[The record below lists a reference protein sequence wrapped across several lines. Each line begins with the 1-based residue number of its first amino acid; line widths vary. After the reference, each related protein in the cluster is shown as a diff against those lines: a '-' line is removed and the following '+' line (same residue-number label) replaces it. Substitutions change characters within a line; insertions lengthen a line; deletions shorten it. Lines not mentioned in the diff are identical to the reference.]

1 MTGTTDTTFSA
12 EDIEMAWEGMTNS
25 DVPSTVCYAPLFISL
40 GVQID
45 GLPYIFITCPEKPMG
60 MPRLESIKTIVKERP
75 RVTGENWQLIFVL
88 ENPTLKRAFSEMC
101 ASFVARVQETDTAR
115 AALEAIYASVREWR
129 NLLKIMS
136 RSTTSNQIRGVLG
149 ELIAAEYIGECTDQ
163 PIDRVLDSWCGPYM
177 APQDFIFENEKIAYE
192 VKTVHPSA
200 GSITISSPDQLD
212 RPDWTLF
219 LIVVELATGTDDDD
233 QQATLDGFVQHLV
246 DLSHDSSRTEELID
260 DGLEKIGIST
270 SEEIAISATFS
281 IKSVSRFAVRN
292 DFPRLTAASI
302 PDGIEKVTYQIPR
315 HILEPF
321 RIADDQSSPQHGDE

>member
-101 ASFVARVQETDTAR
+101 ASFIARVQETDTAH
-115 AALEAIYASVREWR
+115 AALETIYASVREWR

-136 RSTTSNQIRGVLG
+136 RSTTSNQIRGALG
-149 ELIAAEYIGECTDQ
+149 ELIAAEYIGECTNQ

-177 APQDFIFENEKIAYE
+177 APQDFIFENEKIVYE

-200 GSITISSPDQLD
+200 GNITISSPEQLD

-233 QQATLDGFVQHLV
+233 RQTTLDGFVQHLV
-246 DLSHDSSRTEELID
+246 DMSHDSSRTEELID
-260 DGLEKIGIST
+260 DGLEEIGIST
-270 SEEIAISATFS
+270 SEEIATSATFS
-281 IKSVSRFAVRN
+281 IKSISRFAVR
-292 DFPRLTAASI
+292 DGFPRLTAASI
-302 PDGIEKVTYQIPR
+302 PNGIEKVTYQIPR

>member
-1 MTGTTDTTFSA
+1 MTGTTDATFSA
-12 EDIEMAWEGMTNS
+12 EDIEMTWEGMTNS

-45 GLPYIFITCPEKPMG
+45 GLPYIFITCPEKPTG

-101 ASFVARVQETDTAR
+101 ASFIARVQETDTAR

-233 QQATLDGFVQHLV
+233 QQATLDSFVQHLV

-315 HILEPF
+315 HNLEPF

>member
-1 MTGTTDTTFSA
+1 MMTDDEYSA
-12 EDIEMAWEGMTNS
+12 EDIEARWNGLS
-25 DVPSTVCYAPLFISL
+25 DSRIAEPIVYDPIVVSL
-40 GVQID
+40 AVQPD
-45 GLPYIFITCPEKPMG
+45 GLPCIIFTCEEKPTN
-60 MPRLESIKTIVKERP
+60 MPRLETVKTVVLPHSAPGGKDWSL
-75 RVTGENWQLIFVL
+75 VFVL

-101 ASFVARVQETDTAR
+101 ASFIARVQETDTAH

-136 RSTTSNQIRGVLG
+136 RSTTSNQVRGVLG

-163 PIDRVLDSWCGPYM
+163 PIDRVLDSWSGPYM
-177 APQDFIFENEKIAYE
+177 APQDFIFENETIAYE

-219 LIVVELATGTDDDD
+219 LIVVELSTGTDDEDR
-233 QQATLDGFVQHLV
+233 QTTLDGFVQHLV
-246 DLSHDSSRTEELID
+246 DISHDSSRTEELID
-260 DGLEKIGIST
+260 DGLEEIGIST
-270 SEEIAISATFS
+270 SEEIATSATFS
-281 IKSVSRFAVRN
+281 IKSVSRFAVR
-292 DFPRLTAASI
+292 DGFPRLTAASI

>member
-1 MTGTTDTTFSA
+1 MTRTTDATFSA
-12 EDIEMAWEGMTNS
+12 EDIEMVWEGMTNS

-45 GLPYIFITCPEKPMG
+45 GLPYIFITCPEKPVG
-60 MPRLESIKTIVKERP
+60 LPRLEAIKTIVKERP

-101 ASFVARVQETDTAR
+101 VSFIARVQETDTAR

-149 ELIAAEYIGECTDQ
+149 ELIAAEYIGEHTGQ
-163 PIDRVLDSWCGPYM
+163 PIDRVLDSWSGPYM
-177 APQDFIFENEKIAYE
+177 APQDFIFENEKTVYE
-192 VKTVHPSA
+192 VKTIHPSA
-200 GSITISSPDQLD
+200 GSITISSPEQLD
-212 RPDWTLF
+212 RPDWTLS

-233 QQATLDGFVQHLV
+233 RQTTLDGFVQHLV
-246 DLSHDSSRTEELID
+246 DMSHDSSRTQELID
-260 DGLEKIGIST
+260 DGLEEIGIST
-270 SEEIAISATFS
+270 SEEIATSATFS
-281 IKSVSRFAVRN
+281 IKSVSRFAVR
-292 DFPRLTAASI
+292 DGFPRLTAASI
-302 PDGIEKVTYQIPR
+302 PDGIENVTYQIPR

-321 RIADDQSSPQHGDE
+321 RIADDQSNPQHGDE